1 MEVCEELTVLL
12 PMSLDCEE
20 NLATMCGM
28 LIFISTRIFSM
39 LNAVQK
45 QQTGGRLSEIGMMQ
59 V

>member
-1 MEVCEELTVLL
+1 MEVCEELIVLL

-20 NLATMCGM
+20 NLTTMCGV

-39 LNAVQK
+39 LNAMQK
-45 QQTGGRLSEIGMMQ
+45 QQTGRWLSEIGMMQ